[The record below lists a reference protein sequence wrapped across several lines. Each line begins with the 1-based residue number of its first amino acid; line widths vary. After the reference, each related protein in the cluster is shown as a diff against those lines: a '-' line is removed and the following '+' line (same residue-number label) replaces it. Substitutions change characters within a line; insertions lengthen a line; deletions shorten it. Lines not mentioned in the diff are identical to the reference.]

1 MTSSFSPGQF
11 AQLRAGV
18 VGIDHEVPLLDGST
32 VPYVNLDNAA
42 TTPPLREVV
51 EAIEHFLPYYSS
63 VHRGSGFKS
72 RLSTVVYDQA
82 HEIMGRFVGA
92 DPDTNT
98 VIFGKNTTEAI
109 NKLSYRLNLAPDAVV
124 LTTQMEHHSNDLPWR
139 DRANVVHVR
148 STPDGM
154 LDEADFDRLLARHS
168 PHVALV
174 AVTAASNVSGFVQ
187 PIHRLARKAHQAGAM
202 ILVDAAQLVAHR
214 SLDMRP
220 DDDPEHI
227 DFVALSG
234 HKMYAPFGTGAL
246 IGPQQVFL
254 RDGPEYSGGGTV
266 DIVTLD
272 EVHWTGLPD
281 REESGSPNIIGAVAM
296 AAAAQSLMALG
307 MANISAHEDELIAY
321 TLRRLQSIP
330 EIKVYGSSDPH
341 RSGEKVG
348 VVPFNV
354 AGLSHFLVAAILGY
368 EHGIGVRNG
377 CFCAHPYVVHLLD
390 LSEREQQLWRKQAV
404 DGDKTSLPGMV
415 RASLGCYNNEE
426 DIDRLAESLQMIAGG
441 EYRGDYVVHQ
451 PSGDYIPASYDERF
465 ADFFLLRPYEPTTEV
480 GHGACGN

>member
-1 MTSSFSPGQF
+1 
-11 AQLRAGV
+11 
-18 VGIDHEVPLLDGST
+18 
-32 VPYVNLDNAA
+32 
-42 TTPPLREVV
+42 
-51 EAIEHFLPYYSS
+51 
-63 VHRGSGFKS
+63 
-72 RLSTVVYDQA
+72 
-82 HEIMGRFVGA
+82 
-92 DPDTNT
+92 
-98 VIFGKNTTEAI
+98 
-109 NKLSYRLNLAPDAVV
+109 
-124 LTTQMEHHSNDLPWR
+124 
-139 DRANVVHVR
+139 
-148 STPDGM
+148 
-154 LDEADFDRLLARHS
+154 
-168 PHVALV
+168 
-174 AVTAASNVSGFVQ
+174 
-187 PIHRLARKAHQAGAM
+187 M

-246 IGPQQVFL
+246 IGPQEIFL

-266 DIVTLD
+266 DVVTLD

-307 MANISAHEDELIAY
+307 MENISAHEDELTAY

-330 EIKVYGSSDPH
+330 EIKVYGESDPH
-341 RSGEKVG
+341 RSSEKVG

-377 CFCAHPYVVHLLD
+377 CFCAHPYVVHLLH
-390 LSEREQQLWRKQAV
+390 LPEREQQLWRKQAV

-426 DIDRLAESLQMIAGG
+426 DIDRLAESLQMIARGA
-441 EYRGDYVVHQ
+441 YRGDYVVHQ
-451 PSGDYIPASYDERF
+451 PSGDYTPAGYDERF
-465 ADFFLLRPYEPTTEV
+465 ADFFLLQPYEPTAKV